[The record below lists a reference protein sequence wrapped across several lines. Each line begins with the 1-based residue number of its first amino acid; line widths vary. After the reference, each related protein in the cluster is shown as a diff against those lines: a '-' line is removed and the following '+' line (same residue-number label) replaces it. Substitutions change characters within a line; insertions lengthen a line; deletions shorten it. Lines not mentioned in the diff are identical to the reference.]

1 MIKLESVSKVFQQN
15 DLCVEALKDV
25 NLTVPEGA
33 IVGVIGTS
41 GAGKST
47 LIRCVN
53 GLESVSS
60 GSVVVDGVDISQA
73 KGAALREAR
82 SSIGMIF
89 QHFNLL
95 STRTVFDNIALP
107 LEFKGATKDEIE
119 AAVAPLLELTGLSAK
134 RDQYPAELSGGQK
147 QHVAIARALAAK
159 PKVLL
164 CDEAT
169 SALDPKTT
177 QSILTLLKD
186 INTRMGLTILLITHE
201 MDVVKS
207 ICDRVA
213 VISGGEIVEENDVQS
228 FFVQPKSDL
237 ARSFVKTALHENLP
251 PELDSRISSVSQGG
265 DHPVVRLSFLGGS
278 TSLPLISEVSRQ
290 HNVDISILQSSIEQL
305 KGQSMGFLTAEIKG
319 HDAAISEAILRLKQ
333 EPMVTLEVLG
343 YVV

>member
-1 MIKLESVSKVFQQN
+1 MINLESVSKVFSQDDITIHALRDI
-15 DLCVEALKDV
+15 DLV
-25 NLTVPEGA
+25 VPEGA
-33 IVGVIGTS
+33 IVGVIGSS

-53 GLESVSS
+53 GLEKVSS
-60 GSVVVDGVDISQA
+60 GHIMVDGVDITNARGS
-73 KGAALREAR
+73 ALRKAR
-82 SSIGMIF
+82 SNIGMIF

-95 STRTVFDNIALP
+95 STRTVFDNIAMP
-107 LEFKGATKDEIE
+107 LELRGDSKETIE
-119 AAVAPLLELTGLSAK
+119 SAVSPLLELTGLTAK
-134 RDQYPAELSGGQK
+134 RNQYPAELSGGQK
-147 QHVAIARALAAK
+147 QRVAIARALAAN

-177 QSILTLLKD
+177 QSILALLKD
-186 INTRMGLTILLITHE
+186 INTRLGLTILLITHE

-213 VISGGEIVEENDVQS
+213 VISNGEIIEENDVQS

-237 ARSFVKTALHENLP
+237 ARSFVKSALHENLP
-251 PELDSRISSVSQGG
+251 KELEARMSSVTSGE
-265 DHPVVRLSFLGGS
+265 DHPVIRLSFLGGS
-278 TSLPLISEVSRQ
+278 TSLPLISEVSRH

-319 HDAAISEAILRLKQ
+319 HSKAISDAILRLKQ
-333 EPMVTLEVLG
+333 EPMVSLEVLG